1 MALVPL
7 FKNRKKYVAVVGK
20 KGTTYRFVNHQFYS
34 VQEEEIAE
42 LKKFA
47 ANKEAGIYI
56 DPAEPEID
64 TDRSTPADRL
74 KKKIIEEYLAEQGK
88 LGQASESTGATPLGQ
103 SVGTTASSTIMNNGM
118 AEIVDSA
125 KNGTG
130 QPVPSAVR
138 PIGEPSAL
146 SALEKLKA
154 QTDKS

>member
-1 MALVPL
+1 MAIVPL

-56 DPAEPEID
+56 DPDEPQID

-74 KKKIIEEYLAEQGK
+74 KQKIIKEYLAEQGK
-88 LGQASESTGATPLGQ
+88 LGEASSYGTGQALGQ

-118 AEIVDSA
+118 AEIVESG
-125 KNGTG
+125 KSEVEVPT
-130 QPVPSAVR
+130 QPAPSAVK
-138 PIGEPSAL
+138 PIGAL
-146 SALEKLKA
+146 NALEKLKA
-154 QTDKS
+154 QTNQS